1 MGVLM
6 EANYLDFIQSG
17 KMYNDLANT
26 LIQARQATMAKVLTY
41 NNLYGTDESARK
53 EILSELLGSVGE
65 SVFFE
70 LGFRCEF
77 GKHIHIGERFYSNF
91 DCILLDGA
99 EIRIGDDVLF
109 GPRVGIFT
117 TNHAIDPE
125 ERVAGAC
132 YAKPVSIG
140 NKVWLGANVTVNQGV
155 TIGENTII
163 GSGSVVTKN
172 IPANVIA
179 VGNPCHVL
187 RTITEA
193 DKTDYFSTLMTP

>member
-1 MGVLM
+1 MK
-6 EANYLDFIQSG
+6 ENYLDFIQSG
-17 KMYNDLANT
+17 KMYNDLADT
-26 LIQARQATMAKVLTY
+26 LIQTRQTTMRALLTY
-41 NNLYGTDESARK
+41 NNLYGTDEPARK
-53 EILSELLGSVGE
+53 KILSDLLGSVGE
-65 SVFFE
+65 SAFFE

-125 ERVAGAC
+125 ERAAGAC

-163 GSGSVVTKN
+163 GSGSVVTKD

-179 VGNPCHVL
+179 VGNPCRIL

>member
-1 MGVLM
+1 M

-17 KMYNDLANT
+17 KMYNDLTNT

>member
-1 MGVLM
+1 MK
-6 EANYLDFIQSG
+6 ENYLDFIQSG
-17 KMYNDLANT
+17 KMYNDLT
-26 LIQARQATMAKVLTY
+26 DILIQTRQTTMRALLTY
-41 NNLYGTDESARK
+41 NNLYGTDEPARK
-53 EILSELLGSVGE
+53 KILSDLLGSVGE
-65 SVFFE
+65 SAFFE

-125 ERVAGAC
+125 ERAAGAC

-163 GSGSVVTKN
+163 GSGSVVTKD

-179 VGNPCHVL
+179 VGNPCRIL

>member
-1 MGVLM
+1 MK
-6 EANYLDFIQSG
+6 ENYLDFIQSG
-17 KMYNDLANT
+17 KMYNDLADT
-26 LIQARQATMAKVLTY
+26 LIQTRQTTMRALLTY
-41 NNLYGTDESARK
+41 NNLYGTDEPARK
-53 EILSELLGSVGE
+53 KILSDLLGSVGE
-65 SVFFE
+65 SAFFE

-117 TNHAIDPE
+117 TNHAIAPE
-125 ERVAGAC
+125 ERAAGAC

-163 GSGSVVTKN
+163 GSGSVVTKD

-179 VGNPCHVL
+179 VGNPCRIL

-193 DKTDYFSTLMTP
+193 DKTDYFSTLMTT

>member
-1 MGVLM
+1 MK
-6 EANYLDFIQSG
+6 ENYLDFIQSG
-17 KMYNDLANT
+17 KMYNDLTDT
-26 LIQARQATMAKVLTY
+26 LIQTRQTTMRALLTY
-41 NNLYGTDESARK
+41 NNLYGTDEPARK
-53 EILSELLGSVGE
+53 KILSDLLGSVGE
-65 SVFFE
+65 SAFFE

-77 GKHIHIGERFYSNF
+77 GKNIHIGERFYSNF

-125 ERVAGAC
+125 ERAAGAC

-163 GSGSVVTKN
+163 GSGSVVTKD

-179 VGNPCHVL
+179 VGNPCRIL

-193 DKTDYFSTLMTP
+193 YKTDYFSTLMTP

>member
-1 MGVLM
+1 MSVL
-6 EANYLDFIQSG
+6 
-17 KMYNDLANT
+17 
-26 LIQARQATMAKVLTY
+26 
-41 NNLYGTDESARK
+41 
-53 EILSELLGSVGE
+53 SVGE
-65 SVFFE
+65 SAFFE

-125 ERVAGAC
+125 ERAAGAC

-163 GSGSVVTKN
+163 GSGSVVTKD

-179 VGNPCHVL
+179 VGNPYRIL

-193 DKTDYFSTLMTP
+193 DKTDYFSALMTS

>member
-1 MGVLM
+1 M

-26 LIQARQATMAKVLTY
+26 LIQARQATMAKVLAY

-53 EILSELLGSVGE
+53 EILAELLGSIGE

>member
-1 MGVLM
+1 MK
-6 EANYLDFIQSG
+6 ENYLDFIQSG
-17 KMYNDLANT
+17 KMYNDLTDT
-26 LIQARQATMAKVLTY
+26 LIQTRQTTMRALLTY
-41 NNLYGTDESARK
+41 NNLYGTDEPARK
-53 EILSELLGSVGE
+53 KILSDLLGSVGE
-65 SVFFE
+65 SAFFE

-125 ERVAGAC
+125 ERAAGAC

-163 GSGSVVTKN
+163 GSGSVVTKD

-179 VGNPCHVL
+179 VGNPCRIL

>member
-1 MGVLM
+1 MK
-6 EANYLDFIQSG
+6 ENYLDFIQSG
-17 KMYNDLANT
+17 KMYNDLADT
-26 LIQARQATMAKVLTY
+26 LIQTRQTTMRALLTY
-41 NNLYGTDESARK
+41 NNLYGTDEPARK
-53 EILSELLGSVGE
+53 KILSDLLGSVGE
-65 SVFFE
+65 SAFFE

-125 ERVAGAC
+125 ERAAGAC

-163 GSGSVVTKN
+163 GSGSVVTKD
-172 IPANVIA
+172 ILANVIA
-179 VGNPCHVL
+179 VGNLCRIL

>member
-1 MGVLM
+1 MK
-6 EANYLDFIQSG
+6 ENYLDFIQSG
-17 KMYNDLANT
+17 KMYNDLTDT
-26 LIQARQATMAKVLTY
+26 LIQTRQTTMRALLTY
-41 NNLYGTDESARK
+41 NNLYGTDEPARK
-53 EILSELLGSVGE
+53 KILSDLLGSVGE

-125 ERVAGAC
+125 ERAAGAC

-163 GSGSVVTKN
+163 GSGSVVTKD

-179 VGNPCHVL
+179 VGNPCRIL

>member
-1 MGVLM
+1 MK
-6 EANYLDFIQSG
+6 ENYLDFIQSG
-17 KMYNDLANT
+17 KMYNDLTDT
-26 LIQARQATMAKVLTY
+26 LIQTRQTTMRALLTY
-41 NNLYGTDESARK
+41 NNLYGTDEPARK
-53 EILSELLGSVGE
+53 KILSDLLGSVGE
-65 SVFFE
+65 SAFFE

-125 ERVAGAC
+125 ERAAGAC

-140 NKVWLGANVTVNQGV
+140 NKVRLGANVTVNQGV

-163 GSGSVVTKN
+163 GSGSVVTKD

-179 VGNPCHVL
+179 VGNPCRIL

>member
-1 MGVLM
+1 MK
-6 EANYLDFIQSG
+6 ENYLDFIQSG
-17 KMYNDLANT
+17 KMYNDLADT
-26 LIQARQATMAKVLTY
+26 LIQTRQTTMRALLTY
-41 NNLYGTDESARK
+41 NNLYGTDEPARK
-53 EILSELLGSVGE
+53 KILSDLLGSVGE
-65 SVFFE
+65 SAFFE

-125 ERVAGAC
+125 ERAAGAC

-163 GSGSVVTKN
+163 GSGSVVTKD
-172 IPANVIA
+172 ILANVIA
-179 VGNPCHVL
+179 VGNPCRIL

>member
-1 MGVLM
+1 MK
-6 EANYLDFIQSG
+6 ENYLDFIQSG
-17 KMYNDLANT
+17 KMYNDLADT
-26 LIQARQATMAKVLTY
+26 LIQTRQTTMRALLTY
-41 NNLYGTDESARK
+41 NNLYGTDEPARK
-53 EILSELLGSVGE
+53 KILSDLLGSVGE

-125 ERVAGAC
+125 ERAAGAC

-163 GSGSVVTKN
+163 GSGSVVTKD
-172 IPANVIA
+172 ILANVIA
-179 VGNPCHVL
+179 VGNPCRIL

>member
-1 MGVLM
+1 MKV
-6 EANYLDFIQSG
+6 NYLDFIQSG

-41 NNLYGTDESARK
+41 NDLYGTDEPARK

-179 VGNPCHVL
+179 VGNPCRVL

-193 DKTDYFSTLMTP
+193 DKTDYFSTITTP

>member
-1 MGVLM
+1 M
-6 EANYLDFIQSG
+6 QSG
-17 KMYNDLANT
+17 KMYNDLADT
-26 LIQARQATMAKVLTY
+26 LIQTRQTTMRALLTY
-41 NNLYGTDESARK
+41 NNLYGTDEPARK
-53 EILSELLGSVGE
+53 KILSDLLGSVGE
-65 SVFFE
+65 SAFFE

-125 ERVAGAC
+125 ERAAGAC

-163 GSGSVVTKN
+163 GSGSVVTKD
-172 IPANVIA
+172 ILANVIA
-179 VGNPCHVL
+179 VGNPCRIL

>member
-1 MGVLM
+1 MK
-6 EANYLDFIQSG
+6 ENYLDFIQSG
-17 KMYNDLANT
+17 KMYNDLADI
-26 LIQARQATMAKVLTY
+26 LIQTRQTTMRALLTY
-41 NNLYGTDESARK
+41 NNLYGTDEPARK
-53 EILSELLGSVGE
+53 KILSDLLGSVGE
-65 SVFFE
+65 SAFFE

-125 ERVAGAC
+125 ERAAGAC

-163 GSGSVVTKN
+163 GSGSVVTKD

-179 VGNPCHVL
+179 VGNPCRVL

>member
-1 MGVLM
+1 MK
-6 EANYLDFIQSG
+6 ENYLDFIQSG
-17 KMYNDLANT
+17 KMYNDLADT
-26 LIQARQATMAKVLTY
+26 LIQTRQTTMRALLTY
-41 NNLYGTDESARK
+41 NNLYGTDEPARK
-53 EILSELLGSVGE
+53 KILSDLLGSVGE

-125 ERVAGAC
+125 ERAAGAC

-163 GSGSVVTKN
+163 GSGSVVTKD

-179 VGNPCHVL
+179 VGNPCRIL

>member
-1 MGVLM
+1 MK
-6 EANYLDFIQSG
+6 ENYLDFIQSG
-17 KMYNDLANT
+17 NMYNDLADT
-26 LIQARQATMAKVLTY
+26 LIQTRQTTMRALLTY
-41 NNLYGTDESARK
+41 NNLYGTDEPARK
-53 EILSELLGSVGE
+53 KILSDLLGSVGE
-65 SVFFE
+65 SAFFE

-125 ERVAGAC
+125 ERAAGAC

-163 GSGSVVTKN
+163 GSGSVVTKD

-179 VGNPCHVL
+179 VGNPCRIL

>member
-1 MGVLM
+1 MK
-6 EANYLDFIQSG
+6 ENYLDFIQSG
-17 KMYNDLANT
+17 KMYNDLADI
-26 LIQARQATMAKVLTY
+26 LIQTRQTTMRALLTY
-41 NNLYGTDESARK
+41 NNLYGTDEPARK
-53 EILSELLGSVGE
+53 KILSDLLGSVGE
-65 SVFFE
+65 SAFFE

-77 GKHIHIGERFYSNF
+77 SKHIHIGERFYSNF

-125 ERVAGAC
+125 ERAAGAC

-163 GSGSVVTKN
+163 GSGSVVTKD

-179 VGNPCHVL
+179 VGNPCRVL

>member
-1 MGVLM
+1 MK
-6 EANYLDFIQSG
+6 ENYLDFIQFG
-17 KMYNDLANT
+17 KMYNDLADT
-26 LIQARQATMAKVLTY
+26 LIQTRQTTMRALLTY
-41 NNLYGTDESARK
+41 NNLYGTDEPARK
-53 EILSELLGSVGE
+53 KILSDLLGSVGE

-125 ERVAGAC
+125 ERAAGAC

-163 GSGSVVTKN
+163 GSGSVVTKD

-179 VGNPCHVL
+179 VGNPCRIL

>member
-1 MGVLM
+1 MK
-6 EANYLDFIQSG
+6 ENYLDFIQSG
-17 KMYNDLANT
+17 NMYNDLADT
-26 LIQARQATMAKVLTY
+26 LIQTRQTTMRALLTY
-41 NNLYGTDESARK
+41 NNLYGTDEPARK
-53 EILSELLGSVGE
+53 KILSDLLGSVGE

-125 ERVAGAC
+125 ERAAGAC

-163 GSGSVVTKN
+163 GSGSVVTKD

-179 VGNPCHVL
+179 VGNPCRIL

>member
-1 MGVLM
+1 MK
-6 EANYLDFIQSG
+6 ENYLDFIQSG
-17 KMYNDLANT
+17 KMYNDLADI
-26 LIQARQATMAKVLTY
+26 LIQTRQTTMRALLTY
-41 NNLYGTDESARK
+41 NNLYGTDELARK
-53 EILSELLGSVGE
+53 KILSDLLGSVGE
-65 SVFFE
+65 SAFFE

-125 ERVAGAC
+125 ERAAGAC

-163 GSGSVVTKN
+163 GSGSVVTKD

-179 VGNPCHVL
+179 VGNPCRVL

>member
-1 MGVLM
+1 MK
-6 EANYLDFIQSG
+6 ENYLDFIQSG
-17 KMYNDLANT
+17 KMYNDLADT
-26 LIQARQATMAKVLTY
+26 LIQTRQTTMRALLTY
-41 NNLYGTDESARK
+41 NNLYGTDEPARK
-53 EILSELLGSVGE
+53 KILSDLLGSVGE
-65 SVFFE
+65 SAFFE

-125 ERVAGAC
+125 ERAAGAC

-163 GSGSVVTKN
+163 GSGSVVTKD

-179 VGNPCHVL
+179 VGNPCRIL

-193 DKTDYFSTLMTP
+193 DKTDYFSTLMTT